1 MTLYTHTPV
10 TGYSVA
16 FNITA
21 ATVIKTGPGL
31 IAKIFIIVAGS
42 GLGSVN
48 DCATTG
54 AVAVGNQIAAV
65 GIAGAAGTKYTA
77 GDSFILEA
85 PFSLGLCVT
94 PGTGS
99 TLAVSYS

>member
-1 MTLYTHTPV
+1 MTLFVDSPS
-10 TGYSVA
+10 TGYA
-16 FNITA
+16 LTYNITT

-31 IAKIFIIVAGS
+31 VAKIMVVVAGS

-54 AVAVGNQIAAV
+54 AVAVGNQIAAI

-77 GDSFILEA
+77 GDVFELQC
-85 PFSLGLCVT
+85 PFLLGLVIT